1 MHGGNLV
8 KAFLQLNPNL
18 KIRAWGGD
26 AMKSAGAELVQ
37 HYKQMAFMGFWEV
50 IKNLPTIF
58 NLMNLAKQD
67 IAQFKPDVL
76 ILIDYPGFNLRIAK
90 YAKGLGINTVYY
102 ISPKVWAWKS
112 SRVKQI
118 KAYVDKMLVI
128 FPFEKQFYK
137 KHNFE
142 VEYVGNPLLDE
153 ITIHQKSTENDE
165 NILNPSYQK
174 KYIALLPGSR
184 KQEINKMLPVLIAI
198 AQRFKNEQFVVAG
211 LSTINKNSYQQH
223 LRHLPNIELWIDR
236 TQALYQQSKAAIV
249 TSGTAT
255 LEAALYNVPQMVVYK
270 SSNLS
275 YQIAKRVI
283 KIKYISLVN
292 LIMDKQ
298 VVLELIQDNCTKQKI
313 SNELYLLLEN
323 KSYRKTMLQ
332 QYEQLQ
338 IKLGG
343 VGASYKAADVVINSF
358 L

>member
-1 MHGGNLV
+1 MFRLNQNLTI
-8 KAFLQLNPNL
+8 KG
-18 KIRAWGGD
+18 WGGD
-26 AMKSAGAELVQ
+26 EMQNAGTELVQ
-37 HYKQMAFMGFWEV
+37 HYKQTAFMGFWEV
-50 IKNLPTIF
+50 LKNLPTIL
-58 NLMNLAKQD
+58 NLIKKAKQN

-90 YAKGLGINTVYY
+90 YAKSLGIKTVYY

-118 KAYVDKMLVI
+118 KAYVDKMLII

-137 KHNFE
+137 KHNYE

-153 ITIHQKSTENDE
+153 IAKHQQNEE
-165 NILNPSYQK
+165 ELNTKASYQK

-184 KQEINKMLPVLIAI
+184 TQEIDKMLPVLVAI
-198 AQRFKNEQFVVAG
+198 AQRFKNEQFIIAG
-211 LSTINKNSYQQH
+211 LSVIGESFYQQH
-223 LRHLPNIELWIDR
+223 FSHLPNVQLWLDR
-236 TQALYQQSKAAIV
+236 TQQLYQQSKAAIV

-255 LEAALYNVPQMVVYK
+255 LEAALYKVPQMVVYK

-292 LIMDKQ
+292 LIVDKP
-298 VVLELIQDNCTKQKI
+298 VVLELIQNDCTLKNI
-313 SNELYLLLEN
+313 SNELYFLLEN
-323 KSYRKTMLQ
+323 KDYRNAMLNQYQLMQ
-332 QYEQLQ
+332 Q
-338 IKLGG
+338 KLGEA
-343 VGASYKAADVVINSF
+343 GASKKAAEVILNEI

>member
-1 MHGGNLV
+1 MFRLNQNLTI
-8 KAFLQLNPNL
+8 KG
-18 KIRAWGGD
+18 WGGD
-26 AMKSAGAELVQ
+26 EMQNAGTELVQ
-37 HYKQMAFMGFWEV
+37 HYRQTAFMGFWEV
-50 IKNLPTIF
+50 LKNLPTIL
-58 NLMNLAKQD
+58 NLIKKAKQN

-90 YAKGLGINTVYY
+90 YAKSLGIKTVYY

-118 KAYVDKMLVI
+118 KAYVDKMLII

-137 KHNFE
+137 KHNYE

-153 ITIHQKSTENDE
+153 IAKHQQNEDE
-165 NILNPSYQK
+165 LNTKASYQK

-184 KQEINKMLPVLIAI
+184 TQEITKMLPVLVAI
-198 AQRFKNEQFVVAG
+198 AQRFKNEQFIIAG
-211 LSTINKNSYQQH
+211 LSVIGESFYQQH
-223 LRHLPNIELWIDR
+223 FSHLPNVQLWLDK
-236 TQALYQQSKAAIV
+236 TQQLYQQSKAAIV

-255 LEAALYNVPQMVVYK
+255 LEAALYKVPQMVVYK

-292 LIMDKQ
+292 LIVDKP
-298 VVLELIQDNCTKQKI
+298 VVLELIQNDCTLKNI
-313 SNELYLLLEN
+313 SNELYFLLEN
-323 KSYRKTMLQ
+323 KDYRNAMLNQYQLMQ
-332 QYEQLQ
+332 Q
-338 IKLGG
+338 KLGEA
-343 VGASYKAADVVINSF
+343 GASKKAAEVILNEI

>member
-1 MHGGNLV
+1 LV
-8 KAFLQLNPNL
+8 KALFRLNQNL
-18 KIRAWGGD
+18 TIKGWGGD
-26 AMKSAGAELVQ
+26 EMQNAGTELVQ
-37 HYKQMAFMGFWEV
+37 HYKQTAFMGFWEV
-50 IKNLPTIF
+50 LKNLPTIL
-58 NLMNLAKQD
+58 NLIKKAKQN

-90 YAKGLGINTVYY
+90 YAKSLGIKTVYY

-118 KAYVDKMLVI
+118 KAYVDKMLII

-137 KHNFE
+137 KHNYE

-153 ITIHQKSTENDE
+153 IAKHQQNEE
-165 NILNPSYQK
+165 ELNTKASYQK

-184 KQEINKMLPVLIAI
+184 TQEIDKMLPVLVAI
-198 AQRFKNEQFVVAG
+198 AQRFKNEQFIIAG
-211 LSTINKNSYQQH
+211 LSVIGESFYQQH
-223 LRHLPNIELWIDR
+223 FSHLPNVQLWLDR
-236 TQALYQQSKAAIV
+236 TQQLYQQSKAAIV

-255 LEAALYNVPQMVVYK
+255 LEAALYKVPQMVVYK

-292 LIMDKQ
+292 LIVDKP
-298 VVLELIQDNCTKQKI
+298 VVLELIQNDCTLKNI
-313 SNELYLLLEN
+313 SNELYFLLEN
-323 KSYRKTMLQ
+323 KDYRNAMLNQYQLMQ
-332 QYEQLQ
+332 Q
-338 IKLGG
+338 KLGEA
-343 VGASYKAADVVINSF
+343 GASKKAAEVILNEI

>member
-1 MHGGNLV
+1 LFRLNQNLTI
-8 KAFLQLNPNL
+8 KG
-18 KIRAWGGD
+18 WGGD
-26 AMKSAGAELVQ
+26 EMQNAGTELVQ
-37 HYKQMAFMGFWEV
+37 HYKQTAFMGFWEV
-50 IKNLPTIF
+50 LKNLPTIL
-58 NLMNLAKQD
+58 NLIKKAKQN

-90 YAKGLGINTVYY
+90 YAKSLGIKTVYY

-118 KAYVDKMLVI
+118 KAYVDKMLII

-137 KHNFE
+137 KHNYE

-153 ITIHQKSTENDE
+153 IAKHQQNEE
-165 NILNPSYQK
+165 ELNTKASYQK

-184 KQEINKMLPVLIAI
+184 TQEIDKMLPVLVAI
-198 AQRFKNEQFVVAG
+198 AQRFKNEQFIIAG
-211 LSTINKNSYQQH
+211 LSVIGESFYQQH
-223 LRHLPNIELWIDR
+223 FSHLPNVQLWLDR
-236 TQALYQQSKAAIV
+236 TQQLYQQSKAAIV

-255 LEAALYNVPQMVVYK
+255 LEAALYKVPQMVVYK

-292 LIMDKQ
+292 LIVDKP
-298 VVLELIQDNCTKQKI
+298 VVLELIQNDCTLKNI
-313 SNELYLLLEN
+313 SNELYFLLEN
-323 KSYRKTMLQ
+323 KDYRNAMLNQYQLMQ
-332 QYEQLQ
+332 Q
-338 IKLGG
+338 KLGEA
-343 VGASYKAADVVINSF
+343 GASKKAAEVILNEI